1 MGRQQRDSGEAISFH
16 TPSTTAVPDAL
27 LAVVPSVP
35 DSEGI
40 TRADLEQV
48 NRRLD
53 EIDQKLQVLF
63 SFKHVEIMDQLRWII
78 EMLEGPKD
86 APSDCYNEPST

>member
-1 MGRQQRDSGEAISFH
+1 
-16 TPSTTAVPDAL
+16 

-48 NRRLD
+48 IRRLD

-78 EMLEGPKD
+78 EMLEQPKD